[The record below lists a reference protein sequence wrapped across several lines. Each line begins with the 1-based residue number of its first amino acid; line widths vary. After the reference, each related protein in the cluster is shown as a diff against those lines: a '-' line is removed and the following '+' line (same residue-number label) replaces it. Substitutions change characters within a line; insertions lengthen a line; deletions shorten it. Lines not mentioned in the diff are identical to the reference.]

1 MASVTTTISRGG
13 ATRQYGALSPLAI
26 EIGIV
31 LGIAL
36 TMALTWIVTA
46 HSVTVSVDGI
56 ADHVRSHRGTVG
68 KLIEDLEI
76 SLSPYDRVQPD
87 LSTLLRDTSQITIE
101 RARPLRILS
110 DGRDFIS
117 HSWATDVRTALEDS
131 GIAFD
136 EYDRALIDGVEVSL
150 DATLPAPEETS
161 PVATYDWGYAW
172 EGQVTT
178 PLQIRVRRAIPITVD
193 DGSGAPYVIRT
204 TAPTI
209 GEAMRQAQITLY
221 LGDKVEPSLGS
232 QVTAGLRVAI
242 ERSVPVSVEADGDR
256 RKTRTQARTVG
267 DALANLG
274 VVAGGLDIVS
284 PPMDTPLYD
293 DIEIRVTR
301 VREEIEIKE
310 EIEPYETI
318 YQGDANLAI
327 DTQQVLN
334 AGAEGITRQ
343 RYRVR
348 YENGDEVSR
357 TLEDEW
363 IAQTPD
369 TRIVAYGQRIEPQT
383 AVVEGQ
389 TITYWRKIRM
399 LATSYTA
406 ESAGGNITRTG
417 DVLRDGIVAVDPSIV
432 PLRSQVYVPGYGL
445 GDALDTGGGVIAKHI
460 DLAYVNRPYEWTR
473 RWVDVYL
480 LWPPPSTGSITWVL
494 PNYPRE

>member
-1 MASVTTTISRGG
+1 MAGVATTITRGR
-13 ATRQYGALSPLAI
+13 TSSHQVNLPPLAV
-26 EIGIV
+26 EIGII
-31 LGIAL
+31 LAIAL
-36 TMALTWIVTA
+36 ALGLAWRFTA
-46 HSVTVSVDGI
+46 HTVTVSVDGI
-56 ADHVRSHRGTVG
+56 TDSVRSHRGTVG
-68 KLIEDLEI
+68 EVIQDLEI
-76 SLSPYDRVQPD
+76 ALSPYDRVLPD
-87 LSTLLRDTSQITIE
+87 LATPLRDTSQITIE

-110 DGRDFIS
+110 DGRDFVS
-117 HSWATDVRTALEDS
+117 HSWATDVRTALADS

-136 EYDRALIDGVEVSL
+136 AYDRALINGVEVDL
-150 DATLPAPEETS
+150 DAPLPAAQVVTR
-161 PVATYDWGYAW
+161 PVTYDWGYAW
-172 EGQVTT
+172 EGQSVE
-178 PLQIRVRRAIPITVD
+178 PLQIRVRRAIPMTVD

-204 TAPTI
+204 TAPTV

-232 QVTAGLRVAI
+232 AVTTGLKVAI
-242 ERSVPVSVEADGDR
+242 ERSVPVSVEADGER

-274 VVAGGLDIVS
+274 VYAGGMDIVS
-284 PPMDTPLYD
+284 PPLDTPLYD

-301 VREEIEIKE
+301 IREDIEVE
-310 EIEPYETI
+310 EQIEPYETL
-318 YQGDANLAI
+318 YQGDPNLAI
-327 DTQQVLN
+327 DTQQVIN

-348 YENGDEVSR
+348 YENGEAVSR
-357 TLEDEW
+357 VLEDEW
-363 IAQTPD
+363 IAQSPD
-369 TRIVAYGQRIEPQT
+369 TRIVAYGQSITPQT
-383 AVVEGQ
+383 ATVEGQ
-389 TITYWRKIRM
+389 QITYWRRIRM

-432 PLRSQVYVPGYGL
+432 PLRSQVYVPGYGM

-460 DLAYVNRPYEWTR
+460 DLAYVDRPYVWTR

-480 LWPPPSTGSITWVL
+480 LWPPPAAGNITWVL